1 MIVKEELLAEIEQ
14 VPDYRLSE
22 VLDFVRYIQYQER
35 QRHQADHTN
44 GDQEDPWAN
53 FVGAV
58 SHGSLAQN
66 IDEELY
72 GS

>member
-35 QRHQADHTN
+35 QRHQPQHTN
-44 GDQEDPWAN
+44 GDQGDPWAN
-53 FVGAV
+53 FIGAV
-58 SHGSLAQN
+58 SHGSLAHD